1 MGAKSAAIFA
11 VFFHLQLETRA
22 QDLSTACTSCRLTVN
37 NPFRLQRKG
46 LRSVFLVFV
55 VAHHSWNPRRF
66 MISIEQT
73 PAETRPDQI
82 LSRPSTVVSMH
93 GEGTE
98 PERPRGCLQCIHGT
112 DTYLPTYLPNLP
124 VMSGAWDATGRKR
137 CNTCPS
143 TTAAAHEEGSAL
155 MPCLQSTRP
164 VCRTPYSVFR
174 GPFPDSSRTLQPR
187 NLINFRADLCQV

>member
-1 MGAKSAAIFA
+1 
-11 VFFHLQLETRA
+11 
-22 QDLSTACTSCRLTVN
+22 
-37 NPFRLQRKG
+37 
-46 LRSVFLVFV
+46 
-55 VAHHSWNPRRF
+55 

-137 CNTCPS
+137 CNTCPKTEYDS
-143 TTAAAHEEGSAL
+143 GSPRRRVRADAVSAIYSA
-155 MPCLQSTRP
+155 CL
-164 VCRTPYSVFR
+164 PYSVLRIPRSFSR
-174 GPFPDSSRTLQPR
+174 FLENASATQPDQ
-187 NLINFRADLCQV
+187 F